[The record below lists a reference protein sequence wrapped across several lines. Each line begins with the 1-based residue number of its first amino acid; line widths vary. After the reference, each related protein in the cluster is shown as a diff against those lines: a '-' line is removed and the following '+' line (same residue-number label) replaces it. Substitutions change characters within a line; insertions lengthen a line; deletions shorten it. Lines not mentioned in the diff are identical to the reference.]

1 MDHPKQV
8 NTSETTLGALIAW
21 LWHRRKI
28 IVVTEI
34 VAVVGAVAYSLLATP
49 YYKATSFL
57 LPQDARQVP
66 ELIGQLQMM
75 SGFNFLS
82 QGSNEELYGKIVE
95 SDVIIDKVVNRK
107 WRFKGFTEPVD
118 LYDIFDIDRDDMK
131 SKERFRRYLRN
142 DVLKFYRDKQTG
154 YMEIS
159 ALVPK
164 DPEFAAEFTNYVV
177 DELDAFNQQ
186 VHARKAQEHRIFIEE
201 QEAQSR
207 LVLKKSEDDLAAF
220 VQSNRTYATSPQLQL
235 EYNRL
240 SRIALA
246 NSEIW
251 MQLRTQFELAKIEE
265 HKNLV
270 SVTVLSPA
278 VPPAQPYTPRLALNT
293 LLAAIL
299 GGIICVLLLII
310 RDQVAEKRS

>member
-1 MDHPKQV
+1 MDHLKPA

-21 LWHRRKI
+21 LWRRRKTFI
-28 IVVTEI
+28 IAELI
-34 VAVVGAVAYSLLATP
+34 AVVGAVVYSLLATP
-49 YYKATSFL
+49 YYKATSYL

-66 ELIGQLQMM
+66 ALIGQLQMM
-75 SGFNFLS
+75 SGFNFLG
-82 QGSNEELYGKIVE
+82 QVSNEELYGKIVG

-131 SKERFRRYLRN
+131 SKERFRRYLRH
-142 DVLKFYRDKQTG
+142 DVLMFYRDKQTG

-159 ALVPK
+159 ALVPR

-177 DELDAFNQQ
+177 AELDAFNQQ
-186 VHARKAQEHRIFIEE
+186 VHARKAQEQRIFIEE

-207 LVLKKSEDDLAAF
+207 LELRKSEEALAAF

-240 SRIALA
+240 SRITLA

-251 MQLRTQFELAKIEE
+251 MELRKQFELAKIEE

-278 VPPAQPYTPRLALNT
+278 MPPAQPYTPRLALNT
-293 LLAAIL
+293 LLAAFL
-299 GGIICVLLLII
+299 GGIICALLLII